1 MKTQYFTATSLDGF
15 IATED
20 DSLDWLFPLGNVND
34 TRLPQVPRRS
44 RCAGDG
50 RVDLVD
56 ASGQVGS
63 GFAELRYQLKEA

>member
-34 TRLPQVPRRS
+34 TSYPGFLAEVG
-44 RCAGDG
+44 ALAMG
-50 RVDLVD
+50 
-56 ASGQVGS
+56 AST
-63 GFAELRYQLKEA
+63 